1 MLIRVGGGKGGI
13 KEYLE
18 EGIKNGRD
26 YSRDELDERVILDGD
41 LALTNDIIQS
51 METEGEKYL
60 HITLS
65 FKEDHIDNAT
75 LDAITQEFKAFA
87 MAAYQEDEYSFY
99 AEAHLPKIKSY
110 VDKSTGENIERKPH
124 IHVVIPEKNLVTSK
138 RLDPLGLVK
147 KNEHFIDAFQ
157 EVMNEKYQ
165 LASPKHH
172 VRTTFTDES
181 ALISRH
187 KADLFPAQ
195 SRTIKSQALEVLL
208 SDNITTTANFAQK
221 LEANGFEVKVR
232 NQGKDNEYLNIR
244 SPEQKRGVNLKENV
258 FQAEFLSLPKA
269 EKLTLLDSQHNPYR
283 ENGDSQYRASAKH
296 HQDLQHWNQTR
307 AHELRYIH
315 RRNRQEYKQLSPE
328 KKQQFLTDKRN
339 EHDHARRQPELPRAS
354 FDDINRTIGTASQ
367 HLLNAQRHR
376 GHIKS
381 GVRNLTHRRAL
392 RAAVA
397 NLERHAR
404 NQSPPVAKRASSD
417 RLSQIHFDALT
428 KTLPEMALIKKR
440 IEAKPLLQALAKS
453 HGVDTEKYQ
462 ITKGKDGGDRIQCG
476 YRHLNVSDFLT
487 KEMHFSWHE
496 SKQYLEDRY
505 LAQQGIDPKQAIKD
519 KPEPNLIQ
527 AAWRSQLQTE
537 REQRRTYLANYRLEK
552 AAIYQDNSLS
562 KEERNIALSIT
573 QMNKVIHDLQ
583 FKRESREA
591 REQLVFHSQQSK
603 PQDNTMKEAIGTVVS
618 HQAAPYQHNKDNNMS
633 YVVKLDQ
640 NGTTREVWGK
650 DLQRVMQD
658 NHIKKGDHIRLEQA
672 GKQDVTV
679 RASVEQPDGS
689 MKKEHIET
697 QRNEWQVSRVTE
709 AEVKQHAPQT
719 PTTESKEKTSVNE
732 RNAAKTATQPI
743 SQPVEPNKAKVEKE
757 LTPDMP
763 KFYDKHLEAS
773 RLLIHYPKLKEM
785 GINAESI
792 TKTEKGDKIQLGDK
806 SLTVTQLMKETHQL
820 KPKEIVSELNPI
832 YNTQEKDKERLIQYK
847 NNYMNNERKTLSE
860 LENNSPT
867 KTRPQGIEQT
877 VTPANEPERERKVL
891 TPTPNKFGEHITHQT
906 NKQGHVTY
914 YEGDN
919 KLVTDRGNNILVEQQ
934 SNKAV
939 EIGLRLAIEKY
950 GSHLDI
956 KGTKEYQQQIIDVA
970 VTNKLNI
977 SFKDKALNEQLN
989 ARKAQFEKG
998 ENMITKAERAHKS
1011 PSQQPA
1017 QTQQK
1022 AQQKAPTQAVQQ
1034 QPRPTKGWER

>member
-1 MLIRVGGGKGGI
+1 MLIRVNGGKAGI

-65 FKEDHIDNAT
+65 FKEDHIDNDT
-75 LDAITQEFKAFA
+75 LLAITQEFKAFA
-87 MAAYQEDEYSFY
+87 MTAYQEDEYAFY

-110 VDKSTGENIERKPH
+110 MDKATGDTIERKPH
-124 IHVVIPEKNLVTSK
+124 IHVVIPERNLASGK
-138 RLDPLGLVK
+138 RLEPFGLVK

-157 EVMNEKYQ
+157 EVINEKYQ

-195 SRTIKSQALEVLL
+195 SRTIKSQALDVLL
-208 SDNITTTANFAQK
+208 SDNITTTATFAKK
-221 LEANGFEVKVR
+221 LEASGFDVKVR

-244 SPEQKRGVNLKENV
+244 TPEQKRGVNLKENV
-258 FQAEFLSLPKA
+258 FQAEFISLPKA
-269 EKLTLLDSQHNPYR
+269 DKLKLLDSQHNPYR

-307 AHELRYIH
+307 AHELRYVN
-315 RRNRQEYKQLSPE
+315 RRNRQDYKSLTPE
-328 KKQQFLTDKRN
+328 RKQQFLADKRS
-339 EHDHARRQPELPRAS
+339 EHERTRRQPELPRAS

-397 NLERHAR
+397 NLERHAG
-404 NQSPPVAKRASSD
+404 NQSPPVIKRDSSD
-417 RLSQIHFDALT
+417 RLSQIHYDTLT
-428 KTLPEMALIKKR
+428 KTLPEMAIIKKR
-440 IEAKPLLQALAKS
+440 LDAKPLLQALAKS
-453 HGVDTEKYQ
+453 HGVDTEKYL
-462 ITKGKDGGDRIQCG
+462 ITKAKDGSDRIQCG
-476 YRHLNVSDFLT
+476 NRHLNVSDFLT
-487 KEMHFSWHE
+487 KEMHFSWRE

-527 AAWRSQLQTE
+527 AAWRSQLHTE
-537 REQRRTYLANYRLEK
+537 REQRQTYLAHYRLEK
-552 AAIYQDNSLS
+552 AAIYQDKTLS
-562 KEERNIALSIT
+562 KEERNIALSVT

-591 REQLVFHSQQSK
+591 REQLVLHSQQPK
-603 PQDNTMKEAIGTVVS
+603 QKDNIMREDIGTVIS

-658 NHIKKGDHIRLEQA
+658 NHIKEGDHIRLERA

-679 RASVEQPDGS
+679 TANKEQPDGS

-709 AEVKQHAPQT
+709 AEIKQRAPQT
-719 PTTESKEKTSVNE
+719 PSAESKEKTAGNEQSTAKATTQSTTQSVE
-732 RNAAKTATQPI
+732 T
-743 SQPVEPNKAKVEKE
+743 NKGKAEKE

-773 RLLIHYPKLKEM
+773 RLLIHYPKLKEL

-792 TKTEKGDKIQLGDK
+792 TKTEKGDKIQVGEK

-820 KPKEIVSELNPI
+820 KPKEIINELKPI
-832 YNTQEKDKERLIQYK
+832 YETQEKDKARLIQYK
-847 NNYMNNERKTLSE
+847 NNYMNNERKSLSE
-860 LENNSPT
+860 LEHQQSQQNKQPEREQTLSPT
-867 KTRPQGIEQT
+867 H
-877 VTPANEPERERKVL
+877 EPERERKVL
-891 TPTPNKFGEHITHQT
+891 TPTPNKFGEHITHKT

-914 YEGDN
+914 YEGND

-934 SNKAV
+934 TNKAV

-989 ARKAQFEKG
+989 ARKAEFKKG
-998 ENMITKAERAHKS
+998 ENMITKAERAH
-1011 PSQQPA
+1011 
-1017 QTQQK
+1017 QTQSKQANQGQQK
-1022 AQQKAPTQAVQQ
+1022 AQAVQQ
-1034 QPRPTKGWER
+1034 QPKPAKGWEER